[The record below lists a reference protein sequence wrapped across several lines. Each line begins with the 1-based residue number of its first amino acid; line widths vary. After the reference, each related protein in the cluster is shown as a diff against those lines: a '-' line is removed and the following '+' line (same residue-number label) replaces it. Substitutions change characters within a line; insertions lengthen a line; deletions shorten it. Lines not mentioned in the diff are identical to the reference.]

1 MKGVNAIIGVD
12 LDFMKIGDNMIVACA
27 NGTAVVIEK
36 RTDYIKMALQK
47 LQSRLFTAN
56 VFLLFRIPQPF
67 RR

>member
-36 RTDYIKMALQK
+36 RTDYIKMAL
-47 LQSRLFTAN
+47 
-56 VFLLFRIPQPF
+56 
-67 RR
+67 